1 MKIEDRS
8 LLINSIDKSNPQE
21 IAKKILNRDVSKLVA
36 MKGLYVGT
44 QSNIIRT
51 QKELMLYKIQ
61 NRRKMFST
69 ELEVINEAMEKNKI
83 DFSEELNKLK
93 EHIHGK

>member
-1 MKIEDRS
+1 
-8 LLINSIDKSNPQE
+8 
-21 IAKKILNRDVSKLVA
+21 

-44 QSNIIRT
+44 QSNIIRN

>member
-1 MKIEDRS
+1 
-8 LLINSIDKSNPQE
+8 
-21 IAKKILNRDVSKLVA
+21 
-36 MKGLYVGT
+36 
-44 QSNIIRT
+44 
-51 QKELMLYKIQ
+51 
-61 NRRKMFST
+61 MFST

>member
-1 MKIEDRS
+1 
-8 LLINSIDKSNPQE
+8 
-21 IAKKILNRDVSKLVA
+21 